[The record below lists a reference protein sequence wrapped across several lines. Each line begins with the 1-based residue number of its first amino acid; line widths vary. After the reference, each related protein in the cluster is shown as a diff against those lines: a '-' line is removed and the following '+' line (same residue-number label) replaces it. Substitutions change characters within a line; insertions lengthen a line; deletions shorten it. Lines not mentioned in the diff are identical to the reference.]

1 MLQSVAAPFV
11 VIYISKS
18 HGQIKSFAFRIT
30 IIYQKANGESQF
42 VGSFLGGQKQFPG
55 NSLMTIF
62 GEHSEGV

>member
-11 VIYISKS
+11 VIYILKP
-18 HGQIKSFAFRIT
+18 HGQIESFAYWIA
-30 IIYQKANGESQF
+30 IIYQKANGESQS